1 MSLSLAIFIIVVI
14 LVVGGFAL
22 GTQRN
27 VHRGHNAMAWAQG
40 GLPLVGEKTTV
51 RWLGSSVVQLKIQN
65 AKRPFREVE
74 VLFVLEPRD
83 IAPLWFLARARGRRD
98 LFIFRSRLHTLPDFE
113 FEAFEPAAWSARG
126 REAHLRSQKWQPV
139 PARDSLVAYAPEPHP
154 AAHRLLD
161 LAALSGCPLLRL
173 SVQRNDPNFE
183 VHWPLAELKGL
194 PPETVFQ
201 TLRKVGQQIL
211 QQT

>member
-14 LVVGGFAL
+14 IVVGGFAL

-27 VHRGHNAMAWAQG
+27 IHRGNNAMAWAQG

-51 RWLGSSVVQLKIQN
+51 RWLGSSVLQLKIQN
-65 AKRPFREVE
+65 ARRPFREVE

-113 FEAFEPAAWSARG
+113 FEAFAPTAWSARG
-126 REAHLRSQKWQPV
+126 REAQLRSQKWQPV
-139 PARDSLVAYAPEPHP
+139 TVHDPLVAYAPEPP
-154 AAHRLLD
+154 SAASRLLD
-161 LAALSGCPLLRL
+161 LAALSGCPLVRL
-173 SVQRNDPNFE
+173 SIQRHDPNFE
-183 VHWPLAELKGL
+183 VHWPLAELQKL
-194 PPETVFQ
+194 PASAVFE
-201 TLRKVGQQIL
+201 TLRKLGQQ
-211 QQT
+211 T

>member
-22 GTQRN
+22 GTHRN
-27 VHRGHNAMAWAQG
+27 IRRGDDAMRWAQG
-40 GLPLVGEKTTV
+40 GLPLVGEKTTLH
-51 RWLGSSVVQLKIQN
+51 WLGSSVLQLKIEN
-65 AKRPFREVE
+65 ARRPFRQAE

-83 IAPLWFLARARGRRD
+83 IAPLWWLARARGRRD
-98 LFIFRSRLHTLPDFE
+98 LFIFRSRMHKLPEFE
-113 FEAFEPAAWSARG
+113 FEALEPTAWSARG
-126 REAHLRSQKWQPV
+126 REAHLRRQKWQPV
-139 PARDSLVAYAPEPHP
+139 LARDSLAAYSPEPVP

-183 VHWPLAELKGL
+183 VHWPLAELKKL
-194 PPETVFQ
+194 PASTVFE
-201 TLRKVGQQIL
+201 TLRKLVEL
-211 QQT
+211 V